1 MANNRNSLAT
11 IRQPLYTIF
20 MFPQF
25 CDTKL
30 QKAIAHWFEWM
41 QSERRYSPE
50 TIERYQKDFVY
61 FLSFLQDHTG
71 GELNLKTLLG
81 LEAADFRAFMASRH
95 NAGMQRVSIARILST
110 IRSFYKF
117 LAKKEYGQNAA
128 ITVIRSPKLPKTLPR
143 AIAGAEAEALLDG
156 SDILSD
162 IPWIQKRNMAMFALM
177 YGAGMRV
184 GEVVGLNRNNAPV
197 NDTTVITGKGNKQRV
212 VPILPQ
218 IQKAVRDYIDHCPLP
233 LAANDPLFIGQKGKR
248 LQRTNIAG
256 MVRQLRAAMGLPEHT
271 TPHALRHSFAT
282 HLLNG
287 GADLRSIQE
296 LLGHANLS
304 TTQRY
309 AQVEVEKM
317 LDIHARAHPRGKKS
331 G

>member
-1 MANNRNSLAT
+1 
-11 IRQPLYTIF
+11 

-25 CDTKL
+25 CDPKL
-30 QKAIAHWFEWM
+30 QKTIAHWFEWM

-50 TIERYQKDFVY
+50 TIERYQKDFLY
-61 FLSFLQDHTG
+61 FLPFMQMHTG
-71 GELNLKTLLG
+71 GELSLKTLLG
-81 LEAADFRAFMASRH
+81 LEAADFRAFLASRH

-110 IRSFYKF
+110 TRSFYKF

-143 AIAGAEAEALLDG
+143 AIAKGEAEALLDG
-156 SDILSD
+156 SDILSA
-162 IPWIQKRNMAMFALM
+162 IPWIQKRNTAMFCLM

-184 GEVVGLNRNNAPV
+184 GEVVGLNRGNAPV
-197 NDTTVITGKGNKQRV
+197 KDTVVITGKGSKQRV
-212 VPILPQ
+212 IPILPQ
-218 IQKAVRDYIDHCPLP
+218 IQNAVQDYIDSCPLP
-233 LAANDPLFIGQKGKR
+233 LAANDPLFIGPKGKR
-248 LQRTNIAG
+248 MQRTNVAALI
-256 MVRQLRAAMGLPEHT
+256 RQLRAAMGLPEHT

-309 AQVEVEKM
+309 AHVEVERM
-317 LDIHARAHPRGKKS
+317 LDIHAKAHPRSRKVS